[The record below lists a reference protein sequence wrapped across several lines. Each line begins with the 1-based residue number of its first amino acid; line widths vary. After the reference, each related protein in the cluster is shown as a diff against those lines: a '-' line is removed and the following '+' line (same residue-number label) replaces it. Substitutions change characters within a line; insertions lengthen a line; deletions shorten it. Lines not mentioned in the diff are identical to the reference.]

1 MMEIKIIEEAKKKV
15 IFEIRGESHTLCNAL
30 KEELRN
36 DTHVTVASYF
46 VSHPDIDEPTFTI
59 ETDGAS
65 PKKAL
70 MDAVKRIKK
79 ENDKFLKVFQKEI
92 K

>member
-1 MMEIKIIEEAKKKV
+1 MEIKVLEETKSRA

-36 DTHVTVASYF
+36 DKKVNVASYF

-59 ETDGAS
+59 ETNGVA
-65 PKKAL
+65 PKKAIL
-70 MDAVKRIKK
+70 DAVTRMKK
-79 ENDKFLKVFQKEI
+79 QNDKFWTVFNKEV

>member
-36 DTHVTVASYF
+36 DKHVTVVSYF